1 MAKESISEK
10 KIQKTVGPGSYNI
23 PSLMRTNIG
32 CQIIPRRDKAIS
44 LITPAPNAYDTTTRE
59 RIKSYIIG

>member
-1 MAKESISEK
+1 
-10 KIQKTVGPGSYNI
+10 
-23 PSLMRTNIG
+23 MRTDIG
-32 CQIIPRRDKAIS
+32 CIIIPRRDKAIS